1 MKKQII
7 NYKKSFIIIVL
18 VRAQIPAT
26 VTAAVLRPIRRVR
39 STRSASRVVKATL
52 KSRRGGRNMTATAG
66 IPMHTITYISGQQIV
81 KNLRSSTHWKAE
93 SATASLFRIFVRT
106 IAMRHSILSV
116 NEAPK
121 ADPRL
126 ALKQS
131 AQTNKRCM
139 HKESEFVT
147 PGLKIDFQDNQGL

>member
-1 MKKQII
+1 M
-7 NYKKSFIIIVL
+7 IVL

-39 STRSASRVVKATL
+39 STRSARRVVKATL

-81 KNLRSSTHWKAE
+81 KNLRSSAHWKVD
-93 SATASLFRIFVRT
+93 SATASLFRISVTT
-106 IAMRHSILSV
+106 IAIHHTILSV

-126 ALKQS
+126 AVKQS
-131 AQTNKRCM
+131 AQINDACTNGKWVCNSRY
-139 HKESEFVT
+139 KDRFSR
-147 PGLKIDFQDNQGL
+147 